1 MENNRFARE
10 LESFVRKYPTK
21 NWEIRKTKEGIYVY
35 NPRRMLPV
43 QLEGQREFANDINLD
58 LVFNFLVLSA
68 AFFIESGQQ
77 LTFDKLMQILTE
89 PDWIVQ
95 RSHTR
100 RIK

>member
-1 MENNRFARE
+1 MDNNRFARE

-21 NWEIRKTKEGIYVY
+21 NWEIRETKEEIYVY

-43 QLEGQREFANDINLD
+43 QLEGRWTFANDINLD

-68 AFFIESGQQ
+68 TFFTESGQQ
-77 LTFDKLMQILTE
+77 LTFDELMQILTK

-95 RSHTR
+95 RSQSR
-100 RIK
+100 SMK